1 MKSFKVAPEIKLC
14 DSFSEFIAE
23 FSVDEKDLIVTDQ
36 FLYNAYIA
44 PALPGC
50 NAIVQDAFGGGEPT
64 DTKLKAILNE
74 AKKYEFQRIIAI
86 GGGTA
91 IDISK
96 IIALSGTDDL
106 IGLFTGKIP
115 PVREKE
121 LIIIPTTCGT
131 GSEITNISIVAFE
144 ELNTKLGLANNA
156 LFADYAVL
164 IPTFLEN
171 LPYKIFVFSS
181 VDALIHAIES
191 YLSPKANAITRFF
204 SEEAILRILD
214 GYVAIAQKGK
224 DYRREIISDFL
235 LASTYAGIAFSNAGC
250 GLVHAMSYP
259 LSGEYHIAHGEAN
272 HKMLMSVLR
281 FYNKAK
287 GDGDIQSLYSIF
299 AKALNC
305 DKSVAFAEFEK
316 LFASL
321 IENTPLASYG
331 ATEETLRIFAAQVI
345 KTQQRLLGNAYVP
358 TSESD
363 MFEIYKTVL

>member
-1 MKSFKVAPEIKLC
+1 MKSFKIAPEIKMC
-14 DSFSEFIAE
+14 DSLAEFITE
-23 FSVDEKDLIVTDQ
+23 FSMGEKDLIVTDK
-36 FLYNAYIA
+36 FLYDNYIA
-44 PALPGC
+44 SALPTC
-50 NAIVQDAFGGGEPT
+50 PVIIQDTFGGGEPT
-64 DTKLKAILNE
+64 DTKLKAILAE
-74 AKKYEFQRIIAI
+74 AKKYAFDRIVAI

-91 IDISK
+91 IDIAK
-96 IIALSGTDDL
+96 IISLAGTDDL

-144 ELNTKLGLANNA
+144 ELNTKLGLAKDP
-156 LFADYAVL
+156 LFADCAVL
-164 IPTFLEN
+164 IPTLVEN

-191 YLSPKANAITRFF
+191 FLSPKANPITRFF
-204 SEEAILRILD
+204 SEEAILQILR
-214 GYVAIAQKGK
+214 GYVDINEKGK
-224 DYRREIISDFL
+224 EYRKEIISDFL

-281 FYNKAK
+281 FYDKVAGN
-287 GDGDIQSLYSIF
+287 GDIQKLYEIF
-299 AKALNC
+299 GKALGC
-305 DKSVAFAEFEK
+305 DTENAFKNFET
-316 LFASL
+316 LFTSL
-321 IENTPLASYG
+321 IENTPLSAYG
-331 ATEETLRIFAAQVI
+331 ATEDTVRNFAAQVI

-358 TSESD
+358 TSEAE